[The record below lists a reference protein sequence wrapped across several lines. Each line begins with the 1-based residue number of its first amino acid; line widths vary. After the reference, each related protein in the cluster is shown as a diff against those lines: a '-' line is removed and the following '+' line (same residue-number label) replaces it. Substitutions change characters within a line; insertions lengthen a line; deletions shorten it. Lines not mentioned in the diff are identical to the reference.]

1 MVKSFFKTL
10 PVAAALVW
18 LLIAASWAQANE
30 PRHILILGDSLS
42 AAYGME
48 QSQAWVSLLKER
60 LATKQPQHFTITNAS
75 ISGETTDGGLRRLP
89 ELLSKHQPDI
99 VILELGG
106 NDGLRGFPPQVI
118 RQNLQQMIDLS
129 QQNQAEVLLIGIE
142 IPPNYGKRYTEA
154 FSQIFADLAQQFDLA
169 FLPFFLD
176 GVFDGQAMM
185 QPDGIHPTAAAQP
198 QLLNNVWPVLK
209 PLLQ

>member
-1 MVKSFFKTL
+1 MMKSFFKSIPL
-10 PVAAALVW
+10 AAAFTWLVLAASLAQADEQKH
-18 LLIAASWAQANE
+18 LLIV
-30 PRHILILGDSLS
+30 GDSLS

-48 QSQAWVSLLKER
+48 QSQAWVSLLQAR
-60 LATKQPQHFTITNAS
+60 LDEKKPQRFTITNAS

-89 ELLSKHQPDI
+89 DLLSRHQPDI
-99 VILELGG
+99 VIIELGG

-118 RQNLQQMIDLS
+118 EQNLRQMIELS

-154 FSQIFADLAQQFDLA
+154 FSQIFVDLAQQYELA
-169 FLPFFLD
+169 LLPFFLD
-176 GVFDGQAMM
+176 GVFDGEAMM
-185 QPDGIHPTAAAQP
+185 QSDGIHPTAAAQP
-198 QLLNNVWPVLK
+198 QLLDNVWPVLK

>member
-169 FLPFFLD
+169 FLPFFLN

-198 QLLNNVWPVLK
+198 QLLDNVWPVLK